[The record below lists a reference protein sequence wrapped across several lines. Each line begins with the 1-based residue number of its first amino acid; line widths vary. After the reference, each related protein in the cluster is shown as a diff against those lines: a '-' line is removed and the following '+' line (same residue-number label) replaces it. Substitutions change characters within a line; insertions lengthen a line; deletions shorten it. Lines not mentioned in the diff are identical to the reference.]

1 MLLFLLSFAWAD
13 ITDDLKQASNKN
25 LAQNVREEAFSRL
38 VVQGSKDSSLLK
50 SIANNQKE
58 ELQTRWIAIRVLG
71 RVGGRMMIDELSPLL
86 IDPKPDIRIA
96 ACSALGD
103 IRSWVATK
111 SLRERLQDDVLT
123 VRVAAAQALGKLADP
138 SAVEDLS
145 EALYAESHF
154 YRGKGLWVRVH
165 FVEAMGKLRDKR
177 AYPTLLKALDD
188 EDPKVQ
194 RSAVWALEQTAGLS
208 LGEGRNSQEEKEAW
222 KRWLALQLTK

>member
-1 MLLFLLSFAWAD
+1 
-13 ITDDLKQASNKN
+13 
-25 LAQNVREEAFSRL
+25 
-38 VVQGSKDSSLLK
+38 
-50 SIANNQKE
+50 
-58 ELQTRWIAIRVLG
+58 
-71 RVGGRMMIDELSPLL
+71 MMIDEIIPLL
-86 IDPKPDIRIA
+86 KDPKPDIRIA

-111 SLRERLQDDVLT
+111 SLRESLQDDVLT

-138 SAVEDLS
+138 SAIEDLAQ
-145 EALYAESHF
+145 ALYSESHF
-154 YRGKGLWVRVH
+154 YRGKGLWVRIH

-194 RSAVWALEQTAGLS
+194 RSTVWALEQTSGLS
-208 LGEGRNSQEEKEAW
+208 LGEGRSSQEEKEAW